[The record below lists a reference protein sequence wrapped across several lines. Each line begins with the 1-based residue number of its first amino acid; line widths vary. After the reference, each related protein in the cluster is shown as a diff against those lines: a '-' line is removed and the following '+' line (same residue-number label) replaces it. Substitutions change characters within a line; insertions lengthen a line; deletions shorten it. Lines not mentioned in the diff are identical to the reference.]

1 MKIIKYEEGYYIYED
16 GTKKHESQL
25 DLNSLTK
32 DEYEYINSLPVREQ
46 YFKDEKLICKFCGN
60 QGTSHIECIYGKIE
74 IIKKH
79 NDIFCFF
86 SEDNKI
92 NSYIVCDNCFNKIL
106 KEALYEYINSNF
118 GGINKIHLDSK
129 GYVSKNACQKLEIE
143 FKKENNK
150 ICQV

>member
-1 MKIIKYEEGYYIYED
+1 MKIIKYEDGYYIYED

-25 DLNSLTK
+25 DLNPLTK
-32 DEYEYINSLPVREQ
+32 DEYEYINSRPVREQ
-46 YFKDEKLICKFCGN
+46 YFEDEKLICNFCDN
-60 QGTSHIECIYGKIE
+60 NGTSHIECIYGKIE

-118 GGINKIHLDSK
+118 GNINKIHLDSK
-129 GYVSKNACQKLEIE
+129 GYVYKNACQKLEIE
-143 FKKENNK
+143 FKKEDSK
-150 ICQV
+150 ICQA